1 MFSVFNSWQRQH
13 ERIMSIF
20 NQMTLDAADRMQQEA
35 DRRNRRAEETR
46 EEMREESHDAL
57 IQQYGRVQFLE
68 GECYRLSDELADYKD
83 LATYWANC
91 HEVYARMLDHMVEHW
106 RASDAPDED
115 FEARRA
121 RKSAIFE
128 QMRDVVMAD
137 ETWPKR
143 REERH
148 LARIKSRRR

>member
-1 MFSVFNSWQRQH
+1 MFSFFSSWQRQH

-35 DRRNRRAEETR
+35 TRRNRRAEETR
-46 EEMREESHDAL
+46 EEMVEEQHDAL
-57 IQQYGRVQFLE
+57 MQQYGKVQFLE
-68 GECYRLSDELADYKD
+68 GECYRLNDELATYKD
-83 LATYWANC
+83 LANYWANC
-91 HEVYARMLDHMVEHW
+91 YEVYARMLDHMVEHW
-106 RASDAPDED
+106 HASDATGED
-115 FEARRA
+115 LEARRA

-128 QMRDVVMAD
+128 QMRDAAMAD

-148 LARIKSRRR
+148 LARIKQHRR

>member
-1 MFSVFNSWQRQH
+1 MFSFFSQQQRQH

-46 EEMREESHDAL
+46 EEMVEERHDAL
-57 IQQYGRVQFLE
+57 IQQYGKVQFLE

-83 LATYWANC
+83 LANYWANC
-91 HEVYARMLDHMVEHW
+91 YEVSKQMLDHMVEHW
-106 RASDAPDED
+106 HASDAPDED

-128 QMRDVVMAD
+128 QMRDAAMAD

-143 REERH
+143 REEHH

>member
-1 MFSVFNSWQRQH
+1 MFSFFDSWQRQH
-13 ERIMSIF
+13 DRIMSIF

-46 EEMREESHDAL
+46 EEMREETHDNL
-57 IQQYGRVQFLE
+57 MQQYGKVQFLE
-68 GECYRLSDELADYKD
+68 GECYRLNEELAAHKD
-83 LATYWANC
+83 LANYWANC
-91 HEVYARMLDHMVEHW
+91 YEVYARMLDHIVQHW
-106 RASDAPDED
+106 HASDAPDED